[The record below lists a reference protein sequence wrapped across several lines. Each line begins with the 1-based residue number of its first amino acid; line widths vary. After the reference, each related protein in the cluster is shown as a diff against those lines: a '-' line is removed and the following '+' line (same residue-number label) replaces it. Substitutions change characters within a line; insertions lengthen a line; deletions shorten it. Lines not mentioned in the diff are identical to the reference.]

1 MPKEES
7 QGAQAGLSED
17 PQDPTLNDDNL
28 RKEISDRYKYCTSHV
43 KEWDKVAK
51 EDMAFGLGDQ
61 WTPEE
66 LSILKE
72 QARPAMTFNR
82 IKPIINIVSGYQRE
96 NSSRIKVSPEG
107 GEDKVFSE
115 VIDRVMKYVD
125 KISHLGYKM
134 SYWFDDGLY
143 VGKGW
148 LEAVLTFEN
157 DPIKGELRFLQR
169 TPYQILIDPDFNEYD
184 LNEWPRAQYLF
195 KVVRLTRQT
204 LKELYP
210 AKTTLID
217 GFVNDTDDIIANG
230 SGLIGQE
237 GGKDDYGNRPNK
249 GSAAN
254 RTNTP
259 DEESGLTRDNKFTV
273 KEYWRPKMVK
283 RYFVI
288 DRETSEPRKFETKEQ
303 ADAFAAAQNAQVQQP
318 AAVMAQPAAQPPPP
332 LQAPPEQPIV
342 SEEPGSDTPESGV
355 EAAPE
360 QPMQPPAA
368 APVAPAEPAQLFKV
382 ISRDVPEIWVATSVC
397 GFTIQDI
404 RSPFEPFYSGYPFF
418 RFLADW
424 TPSAESE
431 ELKVQ
436 GVVRALKDPQ
446 REKNK
451 AKSQNL
457 HILNTQ
463 ANSGWIG
470 DEESLTAE
478 GWKKLEKMG
487 SKPGI
492 TVQKK
497 KGYELREILPK
508 GPNAGHIRREQDADQ
523 EFKQISAVNP
533 DLMGMQE
540 GTSSGKAISLRIRQA
555 VLALVRVF
563 HNYRYSKEVIGGF
576 ILQMIPAMFDE
587 KKMMK
592 IIGPQYARM
601 ATDPQLYPQGLT
613 EGHLKAFLIM
623 IKDNKYDVL
632 VSEADS
638 NKTIRYEI
646 FQDLLELA
654 KIRPEVPVE
663 LLIDYMDIS
672 NSEEVKKKVQEAR
685 QQAMAMAAAQQKKP

>member
-1 MPKEES
+1 MLDTDQQETGGKITQTS
-7 QGAQAGLSED
+7 QNPE
-17 PQDPTLNDDNL
+17 DPTLTDESL
-28 RKEISDRYKYCTSHV
+28 RKEIADRYKYCTQHV
-43 KEWDKVAK
+43 KDWDEVAK
-51 EDMAFGLGDQ
+51 EDMAFGLGEQ
-61 WTPEE
+61 WTEE
-66 LSILKE
+66 EKTILKE

-82 IKPIINIVSGYQRE
+82 IKPIISIVSGYQRE
-96 NSSRIKVSPEG
+96 NSSRIKASPEG

-115 VIDRVMKYVD
+115 VVDRVLKFVD

-148 LEAVLTFEN
+148 LEAVLTYEN
-157 DPIKGELRFLQR
+157 DPIRGELRFLQR
-169 TPYQILIDPDFNEYD
+169 TPYQVLVDPDFNEYD

-195 KVVRLTRQT
+195 KVVRLTRDT

-210 AKTTLID
+210 KHKKLID
-217 GFVNDTDDIIANG
+217 GFKTDKDDVIENG
-230 SGLIGQE
+230 SGLIAQE
-237 GGKDDYGNRPNK
+237 GGDDDYGNRPTR

-254 RTNTP
+254 RKT
-259 DEESGLTRDNKFTV
+259 DGQDESGLERDMKFTV
-273 KEYWRPKMVK
+273 KEYWRPKLVS

-288 DRETSEPRKFETKEQ
+288 DKETSEPRKFSTKEEAQ
-303 ADAFAAAQNAQVQQP
+303 AFIAQQAFGK
-318 AAVMAQPAAQPPPP
+318 
-332 LQAPPEQPIV
+332 EI
-342 SEEPGSDTPESGV
+342 ER
-355 EAAPE
+355 
-360 QPMQPPAA
+360 
-368 APVAPAEPAQLFKV
+368 K
-382 ISRDVPEIWVATSVC
+382 VPEIWSAASVC
-397 GFTIQDI
+397 GFTLQDV
-404 RSPFEPFYSGYPFF
+404 RSPMEPHYDGYPFF

-424 TPSAESE
+424 TPSAETE
-431 ELKVQ
+431 DLKVQ
-436 GVVRALKDPQ
+436 GIVRSLKDPQ

-470 DEESLTAE
+470 DEEALTSE
-478 GWKKLEKMG
+478 GWKQLEKMG

-492 TVQKK
+492 TVHKK

-508 GPNAGHIRREQDADQ
+508 GPNAGQIRREQDADA

-540 GTSSGKAISLRIRQA
+540 GTASGKAISLRIRQA
-555 VLALVRVF
+555 VLALVRIF
-563 HNYRYSKEVIGGF
+563 HNYRYSKEIVGTF
-576 ILQMIPAMFDE
+576 ILRMIPALFDE
-587 KKMMK
+587 KKVAK
-592 IIGPQYARM
+592 VIGTQYMRNAV
-601 ATDPQLYPQGLT
+601 DQSLYPNGID

-623 IKDNKYDVL
+623 IKDNKYDL
-632 VSEADS
+632 MVSEADS

-672 NSEEVKKKVQEAR
+672 NSEEVKKKINEAR
-685 QQAMAMAAAQQKKP
+685 QQAMVLAAAQNQKPQG